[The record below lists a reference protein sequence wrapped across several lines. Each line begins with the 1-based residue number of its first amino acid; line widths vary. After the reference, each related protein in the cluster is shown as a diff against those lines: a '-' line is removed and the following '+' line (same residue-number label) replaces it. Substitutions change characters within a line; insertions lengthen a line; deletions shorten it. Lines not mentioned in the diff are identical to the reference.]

1 MCEAWACLCRILN
14 SGNGHFVPRVFQE
27 RILTLHPF
35 EGTVGKLD
43 IFLEEPSSHPIDSV
57 GGGSVRKPV
66 TPCVNAGAGR
76 LERWRCSM
84 RRTLRRKRQS
94 GRGSGCITWG
104 QS

>member
-1 MCEAWACLCRILN
+1 MRWLESMASCERRGASHRKNFDTPPL
-14 SGNGHFVPRVFQE
+14 
-27 RILTLHPF
+27 
-35 EGTVGKLD
+35 EGTVGEID
-43 IFLEEPSSHPIDSV
+43 IFLEEPSWHPIDSV

-84 RRTLRRKRQS
+84 RKTLRRKRQS